1 MGVVMD
7 LQWSDGGVVGRF
19 DGYVDDLAGHLGHK
33 DREEPFR
40 HYCAGL
46 LLPGGRKSVEPMAAR
61 LAPVTV
67 SAEHQ
72 SLLHFVGQS
81 PWSSEALVSAVRASV
96 LPALTG
102 RGAVEGWIV
111 DDTGFPKQGRHSVG
125 VARQYCGQLGKQDN
139 CQVAVSLSLA
149 SAEASLPVA
158 WRLYLP
164 RAWAEDAARRKRAKV
179 PEEVAFRTKP
189 QIALDEIGALAA
201 DPAVPRGVVLTDAG
215 YGNDTHFRLGL
226 EDLGLSYVVGIL
238 SATSFWAPGTGP
250 MSPES
255 VSPESKPGPGRPAQR
270 LRRPAGQRPVS
281 AKALAESLAA
291 AAWHG
296 VAWREGTTAEPLR
309 SRFAGVRVRPAHRD
323 RRRSEPWPEQWLM
336 IEWPEGEPEP
346 TKYWLANLPA
356 DTSLERLVYLAKLR
370 WLIERDYRELKQELG
385 LGHYEGRGWPGF
397 HHHAALAIA
406 AYGFLLKERLAIPP
420 SAPQKRLLLEE
431 PALPEGF
438 RPGGSPDPA
447 AASPARLHRHA
458 PSNDRRRPGAKA
470 PTMSLLSPENAEA
483 TRSTGRF
490 MTQSN

>member
-1 MGVVMD
+1 MLDMGVAMD
-7 LQWSDGGVVGRF
+7 LQWSDTGVVGRF

-33 DREEPFR
+33 DREAPFR

-61 LAPVTV
+61 LAPATV

-81 PWSSEALVSAVRASV
+81 PWSSEALVSAVRGSV
-96 LPALTG
+96 LPALTA
-102 RGAVEGWIV
+102 RGPVEAWIV
-111 DDTGFPKQGRHSVG
+111 DDTSFPKQGRHSVG
-125 VARQYCGQLGKQDN
+125 VARQYSGRLGKQDN
-139 CQVAVSLSLA
+139 CQVAVSVSLA

-164 RAWAEDAARRKRAKV
+164 QAWAEDAARRKTAKV
-179 PEEVAFRTKP
+179 PKEVTFRTKP
-189 QIALDEIGALAA
+189 QIALDQIGALAA
-201 DPAVPRGVVLTDAG
+201 DPTVPRGVVLTDAG
-215 YGNDTHFRLGL
+215 FGNDTGFRLGL
-226 EDLGLSYVVGIL
+226 EDLGLCYMVGIL
-238 SATSFWAPGTGP
+238 STTSFWAPGTGP
-250 MSPES
+250 
-255 VSPESKPGPGRPAQR
+255 VSPETKPGPGRPAKR

-291 AAWHG
+291 EAWRE
-296 VAWREGTTAEPLR
+296 VAWREGATAEPLR

-346 TKYWLANLPA
+346 TKYWLANLAA
-356 DTSLERLVYLAKLR
+356 DTSLARLVYLAKLR
-370 WLIERDYRELKQELG
+370 WLIEHDYRELKQELG

-406 AYGFLLKERLAIPP
+406 AYGFLLKERQAIPP
-420 SAPQKRLLLEE
+420 SAPQKRPLLEE
-431 PALPEGF
+431 PALSDGF
-438 RPGGSPDPA
+438 QPRGSPHPA
-447 AASPARLHRHA
+447 PASPARLHRHPPA
-458 PSNDRRRPGAKA
+458 NDRRRPGTKA
-470 PTMSLLSPENAEA
+470 PTMSMLSPENTKA

>member
-1 MGVVMD
+1 MGVMMD
-7 LQWSDGGVVGRF
+7 LQWNDGGVVGRF

-139 CQVAVSLSLA
+139 CQVAVGVSLA

-164 RAWAEDAARRKRAKV
+164 RTWAEDAARRKRAKV
-179 PEEVAFRTKP
+179 PKEVAFRTKP

-215 YGNDTHFRLGL
+215 YGNDTSFRQGL

-250 MSPES
+250 
-255 VSPESKPGPGRPAQR
+255 VSPEIKPGAGRRATR
-270 LRRPAGQRPVS
+270 LRRPAGQSPVS
-281 AKALAESLAA
+281 AKALAESLTAK
-291 AAWHG
+291 AWREIT
-296 VAWREGTTAEPLR
+296 WREGTTAEPLR

-336 IEWPEGEPEP
+336 IEWPEGEAEP

-356 DTSLERLVYLAKLR
+356 DTRLKRLVYLAKLR

-431 PALPEGF
+431 PALPDGF
-438 RPGGSPDPA
+438 RPRGSPDPT

-458 PSNDRRRPGAKA
+458 PSNDRRRPGTKA
-470 PTMSLLSPENAEA
+470 RTMSQLPPENTEA
-483 TRSTGRF
+483 TRSTRNF
-490 MTQSN
+490 MTQSK